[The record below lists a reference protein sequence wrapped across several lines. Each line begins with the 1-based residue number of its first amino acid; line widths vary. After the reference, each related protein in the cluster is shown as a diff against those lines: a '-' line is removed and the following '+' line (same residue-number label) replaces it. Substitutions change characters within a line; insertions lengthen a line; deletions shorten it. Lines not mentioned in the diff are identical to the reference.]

1 MDVTGIEDI
10 NDINVSLNIYF
21 YESHVYN
28 VLKAIKLSKAPS
40 PDGVNPF
47 FFQHFWDIVGHDV
60 TFDLFNGC
68 QIYITPK
75 IS

>member
-28 VLKAIKLSKAPS
+28 VLKTIKLSKAPRGES
-40 PDGVNPF
+40 IF
-47 FFQHFWDIVGHDV
+47 FPTLLGH
-60 TFDLFNGC
+60 C
-68 QIYITPK
+68 WP
-75 IS
+75 